1 MLLCLECS
9 LEDSSKG
16 SLLGS
21 GFLEGSLLGSG
32 FLEGS
37 VIDDIIY
44 LLQYN
49 KYIDFA
55 LNPLLPK
62 MKFYETHYEDYL
74 GAMKLFNLHPELEQQ
89 MKMMPQHIS
98 GLRNMIFYGP
108 PGTGKYTQVLHAI
121 QQYSPSNLAY
131 DKKMNIQTEKYDYTY
146 HISDIHYEI
155 DMSLLGCNSKLI
167 WHDIIQQIVDIVSVK
182 SEKCAIIVC
191 KNFHLIHT
199 ELLEIFYSYI
209 QEYSSRFSPI
219 QLKYFLITEHLCFI
233 PNNILASSEII
244 SVKRPNR
251 EMYVKLIRVMQTAK
265 MGGRK
270 SRTVE
275 VDPTASDHAVTTAEN
290 EFVQKISLSHTGRNC
305 EAAIEMI
312 NQIDVGEIMNL
323 KELRAFSKLS
333 CAEKIPIDIF
343 NIVCNNIIQQMLA
356 PESLVHAQFRDALY
370 DIFVYNLDIVECV
383 WHIICN
389 LIENRHLKD
398 SAISDVM
405 TRSYTF
411 LKYYNNNYR
420 PIYHLESMFHYMII
434 KINRIDEL
442 PARF

>member
-1 MLLCLECS
+1 
-9 LEDSSKG
+9 
-16 SLLGS
+16 
-21 GFLEGSLLGSG
+21 
-32 FLEGS
+32 
-37 VIDDIIY
+37 
-44 LLQYN
+44 
-49 KYIDFA
+49 
-55 LNPLLPK
+55 

-74 GAMKLFNLHPELEQQ
+74 AALKIFNLHPELEPQ
-89 MKMMPQHIS
+89 MKMMPPHIS

-108 PGTGKYTQVLHAI
+108 PGTGKYTQVLSAI
-121 QQYSPSNLAY
+121 QQYSPSNLTH

-182 SEKCAIIVC
+182 TEKCAIILC
-191 KNFHLIHT
+191 KNFHSIHT

-219 QLKYFLITEHLCFI
+219 QLKYFLVTEHLCFI
-233 PNNILASSEII
+233 PNNILASAEVI
-244 SVKRPNR
+244 SVKRPDR
-251 EMYVKLIRVMQTAK
+251 EMYAKLIRVMQN
-265 MGGRK
+265 GIIRGRK
-270 SRTVE
+270 VDAANGTTV
-275 VDPTASDHAVTTAEN
+275 EN
-290 EFVQKISLSHTGRNC
+290 EFVQKISLSHKGGNC
-305 EAAIEMI
+305 EGV
-312 NQIDVGEIMNL
+312 IDMVKQVDVSEIMNL

-333 CAEKIPIDIF
+333 CADKIPVDIF

-356 PESLVHAQFRDALY
+356 HESIVHAQFRDALY

-389 LIENRHLKD
+389 LIENGHLKGD
-398 SAISDVM
+398 AISDVM

-434 KINRIDEL
+434 KINGINEL

>member
-1 MLLCLECS
+1 
-9 LEDSSKG
+9 
-16 SLLGS
+16 
-21 GFLEGSLLGSG
+21 
-32 FLEGS
+32 
-37 VIDDIIY
+37 
-44 LLQYN
+44 
-49 KYIDFA
+49 
-55 LNPLLPK
+55 

-74 GAMKLFNLHPELEQQ
+74 AAMKIFNLHPELEPQ
-89 MKMMPQHIS
+89 MKMMPPHIS

-108 PGTGKYTQVLHAI
+108 PGTGKYTQVLSAI
-121 QQYSPSNLAY
+121 QQYSPSNLTH

-182 SEKCAIIVC
+182 TEKCAIILC

-219 QLKYFLITEHLCFI
+219 QLKYFLVTEHLCFI
-233 PNNILASSEII
+233 PNNILASAEVI
-244 SVKRPNR
+244 SVRRPDR
-251 EMYVKLIRVMQTAK
+251 DMYAKLIRVMQN
-265 MGGRK
+265 GIIRGRK
-270 SRTVE
+270 VDAANGTTV
-275 VDPTASDHAVTTAEN
+275 EN
-290 EFVQKISLSHTGRNC
+290 EFVHKISLSHKGGNC
-305 EAAIEMI
+305 EGAIDMVK
-312 NQIDVGEIMNL
+312 QVDVGEIMNL

-333 CAEKIPIDIF
+333 CADKIPVDIF

-356 PESLVHAQFRDALY
+356 HESIVHAQFRDALY

-389 LIENRHLKD
+389 LIENGHLKGA
-398 SAISDVM
+398 AISDVM

-434 KINRIDEL
+434 KINGIDEL

>member
-1 MLLCLECS
+1 
-9 LEDSSKG
+9 
-16 SLLGS
+16 
-21 GFLEGSLLGSG
+21 
-32 FLEGS
+32 
-37 VIDDIIY
+37 
-44 LLQYN
+44 
-49 KYIDFA
+49 
-55 LNPLLPK
+55 

-74 GAMKLFNLHPELEQQ
+74 AALKIFNMHPELEPQ
-89 MKMMPQHIS
+89 MKMMPPHIS

-108 PGTGKYTQVLHAI
+108 PGTGKYTQVLSAI
-121 QQYSPSNLAY
+121 QQYSPSNLTH

-182 SEKCAIIVC
+182 SEKCAIILC

-219 QLKYFLITEHLCFI
+219 QLKYFLVTEHLCFI
-233 PNNILASSEII
+233 PNNILASAEVI
-244 SVKRPNR
+244 SVKRPDR
-251 EMYVKLIRVMQTAK
+251 EMYAKLIRVMQN
-265 MGGRK
+265 GIHRGRK
-270 SRTVE
+270 VDASNGTTV
-275 VDPTASDHAVTTAEN
+275 EN
-290 EFVQKISLSHTGRNC
+290 EFVHKISLSHKGGNC
-305 EAAIEMI
+305 EGAIDMVK
-312 NQIDVGEIMNL
+312 QVDVGEIMNL

-333 CAEKIPIDIF
+333 CADKIPVDIF

-356 PESLVHAQFRDALY
+356 HESIVHAQFRDALY

-389 LIENRHLKD
+389 LIENGHLKGA
-398 SAISDVM
+398 AISDVM

-420 PIYHLESMFHYMII
+420 PIYHLESMFHSMII
-434 KINRIDEL
+434 KINGIDEV

>member
-1 MLLCLECS
+1 
-9 LEDSSKG
+9 
-16 SLLGS
+16 
-21 GFLEGSLLGSG
+21 
-32 FLEGS
+32 
-37 VIDDIIY
+37 
-44 LLQYN
+44 
-49 KYIDFA
+49 
-55 LNPLLPK
+55 

-74 GAMKLFNLHPELEQQ
+74 AALKIFNLHPELEPQ
-89 MKMMPQHIS
+89 MKMMPPHIS

-108 PGTGKYTQVLHAI
+108 PGTGKYTQVLSAI
-121 QQYSPSNLAY
+121 QQYSPSNLTH

-182 SEKCAIIVC
+182 SEKCAIILC

-219 QLKYFLITEHLCFI
+219 QLKYFLVTEHLCFI
-233 PNNILASSEII
+233 PNNILASAEVI
-244 SVKRPNR
+244 SVKRPDR
-251 EMYVKLIRVMQTAK
+251 DMYAKLICVMQN
-265 MGGRK
+265 GISRGRK
-270 SRTVE
+270 VDVANGTTV
-275 VDPTASDHAVTTAEN
+275 EN
-290 EFVQKISLSHTGRNC
+290 EFVYKISLSHKGGNC
-305 EAAIEMI
+305 EGAIDMVK
-312 NQIDVGEIMNL
+312 QVDVGEIMNL

-333 CAEKIPIDIF
+333 CADKIPVDIF

-356 PESLVHAQFRDALY
+356 HDSIVHAQFRDALY

-389 LIENRHLKD
+389 LIENGHLKGA
-398 SAISDVM
+398 AISDVM

-434 KINRIDEL
+434 KINGIDEL

>member
-1 MLLCLECS
+1 
-9 LEDSSKG
+9 
-16 SLLGS
+16 
-21 GFLEGSLLGSG
+21 
-32 FLEGS
+32 
-37 VIDDIIY
+37 
-44 LLQYN
+44 
-49 KYIDFA
+49 
-55 LNPLLPK
+55 

-74 GAMKLFNLHPELEQQ
+74 AAMKIFNLHPELEPQ
-89 MKMMPQHIS
+89 MKMMPPHIS

-108 PGTGKYTQVLHAI
+108 PGTGKYTQVLSAI
-121 QQYSPSNLAY
+121 QQYSPSNLTH

-182 SEKCAIIVC
+182 SEKCAIILC
-191 KNFHLIHT
+191 KNFHSIHT

-219 QLKYFLITEHLCFI
+219 QLKYFLVTEHLCFI
-233 PNNILASSEII
+233 PNNILASAEVI
-244 SVKRPNR
+244 SVRRPDR
-251 EMYVKLIRVMQTAK
+251 DMYAKLIRVMQN
-265 MGGRK
+265 GIIRGRK
-270 SRTVE
+270 VDAANGTTV
-275 VDPTASDHAVTTAEN
+275 EN
-290 EFVQKISLSHTGRNC
+290 EFVHKISLSHKGGNC
-305 EAAIEMI
+305 EGVIDMVK
-312 NQIDVGEIMNL
+312 QVDVGEIMNL

-333 CAEKIPIDIF
+333 CADKIPVDIF

-356 PESLVHAQFRDALY
+356 HDSIVHAQFRDALY

-389 LIENRHLKD
+389 LIENGHLKD
-398 SAISDVM
+398 AAISDVM

-434 KINRIDEL
+434 KINGIDEL

>member
-1 MLLCLECS
+1 
-9 LEDSSKG
+9 
-16 SLLGS
+16 
-21 GFLEGSLLGSG
+21 
-32 FLEGS
+32 
-37 VIDDIIY
+37 
-44 LLQYN
+44 
-49 KYIDFA
+49 
-55 LNPLLPK
+55 

-74 GAMKLFNLHPELEQQ
+74 AALKIFNLHPELEPQ
-89 MKMMPQHIS
+89 MKMMPPHIS

-108 PGTGKYTQVLHAI
+108 PGTGKYTQVLSAI
-121 QQYSPSNLAY
+121 QQYSPSNLTH

-182 SEKCAIIVC
+182 SEKCAIILC

-219 QLKYFLITEHLCFI
+219 QLKYFLVTEHLCFI
-233 PNNILASSEII
+233 PNNILASAEVI
-244 SVKRPNR
+244 SVKRPDKD
-251 EMYVKLIRVMQTAK
+251 MYAKLIRIMQN
-265 MGGRK
+265 GISRGRK
-270 SRTVE
+270 VDGANGTTV
-275 VDPTASDHAVTTAEN
+275 EN
-290 EFVQKISLSHTGRNC
+290 EFVHKISLSHKGGNC
-305 EAAIEMI
+305 EGAIDMVKQV
-312 NQIDVGEIMNL
+312 NVGEIMNL

-333 CAEKIPIDIF
+333 CADKIPVDIF

-356 PESLVHAQFRDALY
+356 HDSIVHAQFRDALY

-389 LIENRHLKD
+389 LIENGHLKGA
-398 SAISDVM
+398 AISDVM

-434 KINRIDEL
+434 KINGIDEL

>member
-1 MLLCLECS
+1 
-9 LEDSSKG
+9 
-16 SLLGS
+16 
-21 GFLEGSLLGSG
+21 
-32 FLEGS
+32 
-37 VIDDIIY
+37 
-44 LLQYN
+44 
-49 KYIDFA
+49 
-55 LNPLLPK
+55 

-74 GAMKLFNLHPELEQQ
+74 AAMKIFNLHPELEPQ
-89 MKMMPQHIS
+89 MKMMPPHIS

-108 PGTGKYTQVLHAI
+108 PGTGKYTQVLSAI
-121 QQYSPSNLAY
+121 QQYSPSNLTH

-182 SEKCAIIVC
+182 SEKCAIILC

-219 QLKYFLITEHLCFI
+219 QLKYFLVTEHLCFI
-233 PNNILASSEII
+233 PNNILASAEVI
-244 SVKRPNR
+244 SVKRPDR
-251 EMYVKLIRVMQTAK
+251 DMYVKLIHIMQN
-265 MGGRK
+265 GISRGRK
-270 SRTVE
+270 VDVANGTTV
-275 VDPTASDHAVTTAEN
+275 EN
-290 EFVQKISLSHTGRNC
+290 EFVHKISLSHKGGNC
-305 EAAIEMI
+305 EGAIDMVKQV
-312 NQIDVGEIMNL
+312 NVGEIMNL

-333 CAEKIPIDIF
+333 CADKIPVDIF

-356 PESLVHAQFRDALY
+356 HDLIVHAQFRDALY

-389 LIENRHLKD
+389 LIENGHLRGH
-398 SAISDVM
+398 AISDVM

-434 KINRIDEL
+434 KINGIDEL

>member
-1 MLLCLECS
+1 
-9 LEDSSKG
+9 
-16 SLLGS
+16 
-21 GFLEGSLLGSG
+21 
-32 FLEGS
+32 
-37 VIDDIIY
+37 
-44 LLQYN
+44 
-49 KYIDFA
+49 
-55 LNPLLPK
+55 

-74 GAMKLFNLHPELEQQ
+74 AAMKIFNLHPELEPQ
-89 MKMMPQHIS
+89 MKMMPPHIS

-108 PGTGKYTQVLHAI
+108 PGTGKYTQVLSAI
-121 QQYSPSNLAY
+121 QKYSPSNLTH
-131 DKKMNIQTEKYDYTY
+131 DKKMNIQTEKYDYIY

-167 WHDIIQQIVDIVSVK
+167 WHDIMQQIVDIVSVK
-182 SEKCAIIVC
+182 SEKCAIILC

-219 QLKYFLITEHLCFI
+219 QLKYFLVTEHLCFI
-233 PNNILASSEII
+233 PNNILASAEVI
-244 SVKRPNR
+244 SVKRPDKD
-251 EMYVKLIRVMQTAK
+251 MYAKLIRIMQN
-265 MGGRK
+265 GISRGRK
-270 SRTVE
+270 VDVANGTTV
-275 VDPTASDHAVTTAEN
+275 EN
-290 EFVQKISLSHTGRNC
+290 EFVHKISLSHKGGNC
-305 EAAIEMI
+305 EGAIDMVKHV
-312 NQIDVGEIMNL
+312 DVGEIMNL

-333 CAEKIPIDIF
+333 CADKIPVDIF

-356 PESLVHAQFRDALY
+356 YDLIVHAQFRDALY

-389 LIENRHLKD
+389 LIENGHLRGH
-398 SAISDVM
+398 AISDVM

-434 KINRIDEL
+434 KINGIDEL

>member
-1 MLLCLECS
+1 
-9 LEDSSKG
+9 
-16 SLLGS
+16 
-21 GFLEGSLLGSG
+21 
-32 FLEGS
+32 
-37 VIDDIIY
+37 
-44 LLQYN
+44 
-49 KYIDFA
+49 
-55 LNPLLPK
+55 

-74 GAMKLFNLHPELEQQ
+74 AALKIFNLHPELEPQ
-89 MKMMPQHIS
+89 MKMMPPHIS

-108 PGTGKYTQVLHAI
+108 PGTGKYTQVLSAI
-121 QQYSPSNLAY
+121 QQYSPSNLTH

-182 SEKCAIIVC
+182 TEKCAIILC

-219 QLKYFLITEHLCFI
+219 QLKYFLVTEHLCFI
-233 PNNILASSEII
+233 PNNILASAEVI
-244 SVKRPNR
+244 SVRRPDR
-251 EMYVKLIRVMQTAK
+251 DMYAKLIRVMQN
-265 MGGRK
+265 GIIRGRK
-270 SRTVE
+270 VDAANGTTV
-275 VDPTASDHAVTTAEN
+275 EN
-290 EFVQKISLSHTGRNC
+290 EFVYKISLSHKGGNC
-305 EAAIEMI
+305 EGAIDMVK
-312 NQIDVGEIMNL
+312 QVDVGEIMNL

-333 CAEKIPIDIF
+333 CADKIPVDIF

-356 PESLVHAQFRDALY
+356 HESIVHAQFRDALY

-389 LIENRHLKD
+389 LIENGHLKGA
-398 SAISDVM
+398 AISDVM

-434 KINRIDEL
+434 KINGIDEL

>member
-1 MLLCLECS
+1 
-9 LEDSSKG
+9 
-16 SLLGS
+16 
-21 GFLEGSLLGSG
+21 
-32 FLEGS
+32 
-37 VIDDIIY
+37 
-44 LLQYN
+44 
-49 KYIDFA
+49 
-55 LNPLLPK
+55 

-74 GAMKLFNLHPELEQQ
+74 AALKIFNLHPELEPQ
-89 MKMMPQHIS
+89 MKMMPPHIS

-108 PGTGKYTQVLHAI
+108 PGTGKYTQVLSAI
-121 QQYSPSNLAY
+121 QQYSPSNLTH

-182 SEKCAIIVC
+182 SEKCAIILC

-219 QLKYFLITEHLCFI
+219 QLKYFLVTEHLCFI
-233 PNNILASSEII
+233 PNNILASAEVI
-244 SVKRPNR
+244 SVKRPDR
-251 EMYVKLIRVMQTAK
+251 DMYVKLIHIMQN
-265 MGGRK
+265 GISRGRK
-270 SRTVE
+270 VDVANGTTV
-275 VDPTASDHAVTTAEN
+275 EN
-290 EFVQKISLSHTGRNC
+290 EFVHKISLSHKGGTC
-305 EAAIEMI
+305 EGAIDMVK
-312 NQIDVGEIMNL
+312 QVDVGEIMNL

-333 CAEKIPIDIF
+333 CADKIPVDIF

-356 PESLVHAQFRDALY
+356 HDSIVHAQFRDALY

-389 LIENRHLKD
+389 LIENGHLKGA
-398 SAISDVM
+398 AISDVM

-434 KINRIDEL
+434 KINGIDEL

>member
-1 MLLCLECS
+1 
-9 LEDSSKG
+9 
-16 SLLGS
+16 
-21 GFLEGSLLGSG
+21 
-32 FLEGS
+32 
-37 VIDDIIY
+37 
-44 LLQYN
+44 
-49 KYIDFA
+49 
-55 LNPLLPK
+55 

-74 GAMKLFNLHPELEQQ
+74 AALKIFNLHPELEPQ
-89 MKMMPQHIS
+89 MKMMPPHIS

-108 PGTGKYTQVLHAI
+108 PGTGKYTQVLSAI
-121 QQYSPSNLAY
+121 QQYSPSNLTH

-182 SEKCAIIVC
+182 SEKCAIILC

-219 QLKYFLITEHLCFI
+219 QLKYFLVTEHLCFI
-233 PNNILASSEII
+233 PNNILASAEVI
-244 SVKRPNR
+244 SVKRPDR
-251 EMYVKLIRVMQTAK
+251 EMYAKLIRVMQN
-265 MGGRK
+265 GISRGRK
-270 SRTVE
+270 VDVANGTTV
-275 VDPTASDHAVTTAEN
+275 EN
-290 EFVQKISLSHTGRNC
+290 EFVHKISLSHKGGNC
-305 EAAIEMI
+305 EGAIDMVK
-312 NQIDVGEIMNL
+312 QVDVGEIMNL

-333 CAEKIPIDIF
+333 CADKIPVDIF
-343 NIVCNNIIQQMLA
+343 NIVCNNIIQQILA
-356 PESLVHAQFRDALY
+356 HDSIVHAQFRDALY

-389 LIENRHLKD
+389 LIENGHLKGA
-398 SAISDVM
+398 AISDVM

-434 KINRIDEL
+434 KINGIDEL

>member
-1 MLLCLECS
+1 
-9 LEDSSKG
+9 
-16 SLLGS
+16 
-21 GFLEGSLLGSG
+21 
-32 FLEGS
+32 
-37 VIDDIIY
+37 
-44 LLQYN
+44 
-49 KYIDFA
+49 
-55 LNPLLPK
+55 

-89 MKMMPQHIS
+89 MKMMPAQIS

-108 PGTGKYTQVLHAI
+108 PGVGKYTQVLSAI
-121 QQYSPSNLAY
+121 QPYSPSNLAY
-131 DKKMNIQTEKYDYTY
+131 DKKINIQTDKYDYTY

-182 SEKCAIIVC
+182 PEKYAIVVC

-209 QEYSSRFSPI
+209 QEYNSRFSPI
-219 QLKYFLITEHLCFI
+219 HLKYFLITEHLCFI
-233 PNNILASSEII
+233 PNNILTSCEII
-244 SVKRPNR
+244 SIKRPNR
-251 EMYVKLIRVMQTAK
+251 EMYLHLAKTMQNAK
-265 MGGRK
+265 MSPRK
-270 SRTVE
+270 YMKTDSTDSVGI
-275 VDPTASDHAVTTAEN
+275 EN
-290 EFVQKISLSHTGRNC
+290 EFVQKISLIQKSEGLAKYFGNNSAG
-305 EAAIEMI
+305 EPNLLKQIEV
-312 NQIDVGEIMNL
+312 NEIMNL
-323 KELRAFSKLS
+323 KELRAFSKMAS
-333 CAEKIPIDIF
+333 VENIPADIF
-343 NIVCNNIIQQMLA
+343 NIVCNNIIEQMMN
-356 PESLVHAQFRDALY
+356 PESIVHAQFRDALY

-405 TRSYTF
+405 MRSYNF

-434 KINRIDEL
+434 KINAYDEL
-442 PARF
+442 PACF

>member
-1 MLLCLECS
+1 
-9 LEDSSKG
+9 
-16 SLLGS
+16 
-21 GFLEGSLLGSG
+21 
-32 FLEGS
+32 
-37 VIDDIIY
+37 
-44 LLQYN
+44 
-49 KYIDFA
+49 
-55 LNPLLPK
+55 

-74 GAMKLFNLHPELEQQ
+74 AALKIFNLHPELEQQ
-89 MKMMPQHIS
+89 MKMMPPHIS

-108 PGTGKYTQVLHAI
+108 PGTGKYTQVLSAI
-121 QQYSPSNLAY
+121 QQYSPSNLTH

-182 SEKCAIIVC
+182 SEKCAIILC

-219 QLKYFLITEHLCFI
+219 QLKYFLVTEHLCFI
-233 PNNILASSEII
+233 PNNILASAEVI
-244 SVKRPNR
+244 SVKRPDKD
-251 EMYVKLIRVMQTAK
+251 MYAKLIRIMQN
-265 MGGRK
+265 GISRGRK
-270 SRTVE
+270 VDVANGTTV
-275 VDPTASDHAVTTAEN
+275 EN
-290 EFVQKISLSHTGRNC
+290 EFVHKISLSHKGGNC
-305 EAAIEMI
+305 EGAIDMVKQV
-312 NQIDVGEIMNL
+312 NVGEIMNL

-333 CAEKIPIDIF
+333 CADKIPVDIF

-356 PESLVHAQFRDALY
+356 HDSIVHAQFRDALY

-389 LIENRHLKD
+389 LIENGHLKGA
-398 SAISDVM
+398 AISDVM

-434 KINRIDEL
+434 KINGIDEL

>member
-1 MLLCLECS
+1 
-9 LEDSSKG
+9 
-16 SLLGS
+16 
-21 GFLEGSLLGSG
+21 
-32 FLEGS
+32 
-37 VIDDIIY
+37 
-44 LLQYN
+44 
-49 KYIDFA
+49 
-55 LNPLLPK
+55 

-74 GAMKLFNLHPELEQQ
+74 AALKIFNLHPELEPQ
-89 MKMMPQHIS
+89 MKMMPPHIS

-108 PGTGKYTQVLHAI
+108 PGTGKYTQVLSAI
-121 QQYSPSNLAY
+121 QQYSPSNLTH

-182 SEKCAIIVC
+182 TEKCAIILC

-219 QLKYFLITEHLCFI
+219 QLKYFLVTEHLCFI
-233 PNNILASSEII
+233 PNNILASAEVI
-244 SVKRPNR
+244 SVRRPDR
-251 EMYVKLIRVMQTAK
+251 DMYAKLIRVMQN
-265 MGGRK
+265 GIIRGRK
-270 SRTVE
+270 VDAANGTTV
-275 VDPTASDHAVTTAEN
+275 EN
-290 EFVQKISLSHTGRNC
+290 EFVYKISLSHKGGNC
-305 EAAIEMI
+305 EGAIDMVK
-312 NQIDVGEIMNL
+312 QVDVGEIMNL

-333 CAEKIPIDIF
+333 CADKIPVDIF

-356 PESLVHAQFRDALY
+356 HDSIVHAQFRDALY

-389 LIENRHLKD
+389 LIENGHLKGA
-398 SAISDVM
+398 AISDVM

-434 KINRIDEL
+434 KINGIDEL

>member
-1 MLLCLECS
+1 
-9 LEDSSKG
+9 
-16 SLLGS
+16 
-21 GFLEGSLLGSG
+21 
-32 FLEGS
+32 
-37 VIDDIIY
+37 
-44 LLQYN
+44 
-49 KYIDFA
+49 
-55 LNPLLPK
+55 

-74 GAMKLFNLHPELEQQ
+74 AALKIFNLHPELEPQ
-89 MKMMPQHIS
+89 MKMMPPHIS

-108 PGTGKYTQVLHAI
+108 PGTGKYTQVLSAI
-121 QQYSPSNLAY
+121 QQYSPSNLTH

-182 SEKCAIIVC
+182 SEKCAIILC

-219 QLKYFLITEHLCFI
+219 QLKYFLVTEHLCFI
-233 PNNILASSEII
+233 PNNILASAEVI
-244 SVKRPNR
+244 SVKRPDR
-251 EMYVKLIRVMQTAK
+251 DMYVKLIHIMQN
-265 MGGRK
+265 GISRGRK
-270 SRTVE
+270 VDVANGTTV
-275 VDPTASDHAVTTAEN
+275 EN
-290 EFVQKISLSHTGRNC
+290 EFVHKISLSHKGGNC
-305 EAAIEMI
+305 EGAIDMVK
-312 NQIDVGEIMNL
+312 QVDVGEIMNL

-333 CAEKIPIDIF
+333 CADKIPVDIF

-356 PESLVHAQFRDALY
+356 HDSIVHAQFRDALY

-389 LIENRHLKD
+389 LIENGHLKGA
-398 SAISDVM
+398 AISDVM

-434 KINRIDEL
+434 KINGIDEL